1 MSLLTK
7 TAHRIAFIATVATYL
22 IGIYLHAAY
31 QQSFIDGSLM
41 IAAVAAPAFA
51 QVYLV
56 SKLTDIYMRQEIAVI
71 RAQ

>member
-7 TAHRIAFIATVATYL
+7 TAHHIAFIATVATYL

-31 QQSFIDGSLM
+31 QQSFIDGGLM
-41 IAAVAAPAFA
+41 IAAIAAPCFA
-51 QVYLV
+51 HVYLV
-56 SKLTDIYMRQEIAVI
+56 NKLTDVYIRQEIAVI

>member
-7 TAHRIAFIATVATYL
+7 TAHRTAFIATVATYL

-31 QQSFIDGSLM
+31 QQSFIDGGLM
-41 IAAVAAPAFA
+41 IAAIAAPCFA

-56 SKLTDIYMRQEIAVI
+56 NKLTNVYIRQEIAVI